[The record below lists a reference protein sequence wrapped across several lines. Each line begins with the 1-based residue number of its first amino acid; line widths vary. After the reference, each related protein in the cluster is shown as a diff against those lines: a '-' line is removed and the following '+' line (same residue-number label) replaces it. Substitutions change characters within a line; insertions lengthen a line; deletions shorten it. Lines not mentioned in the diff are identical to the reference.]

1 MMSAEFVVG
10 FFLLAYVGPQ
20 IVLSAK
26 VKCQNRSR
34 TFWPSSSNQDPV
46 TPHSDNSTPKSA
58 LPGPAEAPRKE
69 PPLRRSL
76 AGSGFSDPLYEGHDG
91 ETLPLRL
98 LGERINRLAL
108 HKLETLGTLF
118 N

>member
-1 MMSAEFVVG
+1 MISAEFVVG

-26 VKCQNRSR
+26 AKCQNRSR
-34 TFWPSSSNQDPV
+34 TFWPSSSNQDPIK
-46 TPHSDNSTPKSA
+46 PHSDNSTPKNT

-76 AGSGFSDPLYEGHDG
+76 AGSGFSDSLNEGHDG
-91 ETLPLRL
+91 ETLPPQIVGRK
-98 LGERINRLAL
+98 N
-108 HKLETLGTLF
+108 K
-118 N
+118 